1 MPPFD
6 INGSLRRLK
15 PEKHTSPLIGR
26 SDADLSFIDGEAIAG
41 SALLLDSTVYIH
53 VLTGK
58 TPAKVDQLLQVR
70 TINHSSV
77 VVGELTNRLGARIPR
92 DEREA
97 RARGKLLAATNGI
110 PAHRLITPTAMNWG
124 EAGILSG
131 IVARLGGYPAG
142 RTQDDLNDALIFL
155 QARANG
161 LAILTANVADF
172 DRLQQL
178 LPDVRVP
185 VLPAES
191 LMTSTDRVRRVNERG
206 GSETEDNSGK
216 PIASDIDRLAR
227 PRGDGSLFQGE
238 GFVSST

>member
-15 PEKHTSPLIGR
+15 PEKHTSPLVRR
-26 SDADLSFIDGEAIAG
+26 SDADLTFIDGEPDAG
-41 SALLLDSTVYIH
+41 SALLLDGTVYIH

-58 TPAKVDQLLQVR
+58 TPTKVDQILRVR

-77 VVGELTNRLGARIPR
+77 VVGELTNRLGAHIPR
-92 DEREA
+92 NEREV
-97 RARGKLLAATNGI
+97 RAREKLLEAINGI

-131 IVARLGGYPAG
+131 IIARLGGYPAG
-142 RTQDDLNDALIFL
+142 RMQDDLNDALVFL
-155 QARANG
+155 QGRANG

-178 LPDVRVP
+178 LPDVRA
-185 VLPAES
+185 LFY
-191 LMTSTDRVRRVNERG
+191 
-206 GSETEDNSGK
+206 
-216 PIASDIDRLAR
+216 R
-227 PRGDGSLFQGE
+227 PNP
-238 GFVSST
+238 